1 MALIEVRDI
10 RKEFGSLVAVNDVSF
25 SVNQGDVVG
34 LIGPNGAGKTTLL
47 RILATV
53 LPATDGEALLAE
65 YNIRTEY
72 LKVRKHI
79 GYLPDFFNLYNNL
92 KLEECLEF
100 FGISY
105 GVDGKEI
112 KERIDNALKFVELEE
127 KRGAFISHLSRGM
140 IQRMGVA
147 VLLVHN
153 PAIYLLDEPASGL
166 DPNARIKLRG
176 ILKKLSSEGKTIIIS
191 SHILTELKGLCSHL
205 AIMNKG
211 RILKYGTVEK
221 IEREVFESQKVI
233 VSLLGQGQ
241 TAGKYVQ
248 DLEGVNVVLAEERKI
263 IVEIAGGEE
272 KIAQINKHLI
282 DKGVAVTGL
291 SQESG
296 DIENIFMEITGKENQ
311 LEQEGI

>member
-1 MALIEVRDI
+1 MALIEVRNI

-47 RILATV
+47 RMLATI
-53 LPATDGEALLAE
+53 LPATDGEASLAE
-65 YNIRTEY
+65 FDIRTEY

-105 GVDGKEI
+105 GVDSKEI

-127 KRGAFISHLSRGM
+127 KRKDFISHLSRGM

-176 ILKKLSSEGKTIIIS
+176 ILKKLSGEGKTIIIS

-211 RILKYGTVEK
+211 SILKYGTVEK
-221 IEREVFESQKVI
+221 IEQEVFGSQKVI
-233 VSLLGQGQ
+233 ISLLGQGQ
-241 TAGKYVQ
+241 TAGEYMQ
-248 DLEGVNVVLAEERKI
+248 ELEGVSVVLAEEKKI
-263 IVEIAGGEE
+263 IVETAGGEE
-272 KIAQINKHLI
+272 KMAQINKHLI
-282 DKGVAVTGL
+282 DKGIAVTGL
-291 SQESG
+291 SQQSG

-311 LEQEGI
+311 LEQEGV